1 MLTALP
7 QGREVVG
14 MSETHRDRPWRGE
27 ELGFV
32 GRLQRDRK
40 RGRRRWVPPCRK
52 FRYWGKGEEWGHAYQ
67 IG

>member
-14 MSETHRDRPWRGE
+14 MFESHRDRPWGGG

-32 GRLQRDRK
+32 SRLQRGKERG
-40 RGRRRWVPPCRK
+40 GRRCLPPCRK
-52 FRYWGKGEEWGHAYQ
+52 FRYWGKGEELGHAYQ

>member
-14 MSETHRDRPWRGE
+14 MSKTHRDRPWGGE

-32 GRLQRDRK
+32 SRLQRTGKEEVED
-40 RGRRRWVPPCRK
+40 GFLPAGNSGIG
-52 FRYWGKGEEWGHAYQ
+52 GKGKNGAMPTR
-67 IG
+67 